1 MTTNEGI
8 QFPAL
13 RSFNDFLL
21 DARWSM
27 PDFNDL
33 NKINNRVLN
42 NLLYYQ
48 TNYFLMGFIM
58 FLCVGYNRPY
68 DFIFG
73 LACLMTLVMAFIYYS
88 KNNQFINDL
97 KQGRPLFVSG
107 ILLMSSLLICYTIG
121 YMLIFLLGIFLPI
134 SCIFIHSLLRM
145 RNITNKIAN
154 RMEKLGLATTPM
166 GIFLEAVGANSKML

>member
-1 MTTNEGI
+1 MTTNEEI
-8 QFPAL
+8 QFPAF

-58 FLCVGYNRPY
+58 FLCVGCENNEQRYIISNPDSLMQKNR
-68 DFIFG
+68 
-73 LACLMTLVMAFIYYS
+73 
-88 KNNQFINDL
+88 
-97 KQGRPLFVSG
+97 
-107 ILLMSSLLICYTIG
+107 
-121 YMLIFLLGIFLPI
+121 
-134 SCIFIHSLLRM
+134 
-145 RNITNKIAN
+145 
-154 RMEKLGLATTPM
+154 
-166 GIFLEAVGANSKML
+166 